1 LKLGDHVGQPA
12 MHGRPNGASSIEAA
26 EPVELN
32 FAAIC
37 AAIEDAVPEREAI
50 VWRDRAWTWRQTGD
64 RSRRLA
70 RALHDA
76 GFGIHGALRELAP
89 WESPHD
95 HVALYLHNGNE
106 YLEGMLGAYAARCA
120 PVNVNYRYRA
130 AELRH
135 VLADSRARVVI
146 FHGSFAATLAEV
158 RGDLPDLAV
167 LVQVDDASGV
177 PLLDGAVGYEAWL
190 EATRPEL
197 PASLVDSW
205 SGDDLYVCYTGGTTG
220 SPKGVLWRQ
229 DDFLAAALGIGR
241 LGGREVE
248 RLDQL
253 ADAALRST
261 LRALPAPPLMHGAA
275 HWNAM
280 SCWAAGG
287 AVVMQDDTTRL
298 DPADVWRA
306 VARHRAT
313 SLLIVGDPFARPLLD
328 EWDRAVA
335 AGAAY
340 DVASLRHV
348 LSGGAVLSPAV
359 RQGVLDRLGDV
370 TVVDVLGS
378 TESGRQGVA
387 HHRGRAEPNDG
398 FTGAPTSVVLDDDLR
413 SRLGPGDERTGW
425 LAQTGR
431 VPRGYLGD
439 PDKTARTFPVVDG
452 VHTAIAGDRARVRSD
467 GSIELLGRD
476 SATINTGGEKVFAEE
491 VETVL
496 TAHPSIFDAVVCGR
510 PSERWGQEVVAV
522 AQLRA
527 GSEVDDDE
535 LRSWCRARL
544 ADFKAPKAIVRVERV
559 ERSPSGKPDY
569 RWAVRKALDAQ
580 ARSG

>member
-1 LKLGDHVGQPA
+1 V
-12 MHGRPNGASSIEAA
+12 
-26 EPVELN
+26 EPVDLN

-37 AAIEDAVPEREAI
+37 AAVEQAVPDREAI
-50 VWRDRAWTWRQTGD
+50 VWRDHAWTWRQTGD
-64 RSRRLA
+64 RARRLA

-76 GFGIHGALRELAP
+76 GLGVHGRLDDVEP

-106 YLEGMLGAYAARCA
+106 YLEAMLGAYAARCA

-130 AELRH
+130 AELRY

-146 FHGSFAATLAEV
+146 FHGAFAPTLAEV
-158 RGDLPDLAV
+158 RDDLPDLAQ
-167 LVQVDDASGV
+167 LVQVHDGSGA
-177 PLLDGAVGYEAWL
+177 PLLDGAIGYEAWL
-190 EATRPEL
+190 AASRPEL
-197 PASLVDSW
+197 PPSLVGSW

-229 DDFLAAALGIGR
+229 DDFLTAALGIGR
-241 LGGREVE
+241 LRGRDVG
-248 RLDQL
+248 RLDEL
-253 ADAALRST
+253 ADAARSSA

-287 AVVMQDDTTRL
+287 TVVMQDDTTRL

-328 EWDRAVA
+328 EWDRAAA
-335 AGAAY
+335 AGDPY
-340 DVASLRHV
+340 DAASLRHV

-359 RQGVLDRLGDV
+359 RDALLERLGDV

-387 HHRGRAEPNDG
+387 QHRATSGSVGFAGEP
-398 FTGAPTSVVLDDDLR
+398 TAVVLADDLR

-452 VHTAIAGDRARVRSD
+452 LRTAIAGDRARVRGD

-496 TAHPSIFDAVVCGR
+496 KGHPAVFDAVVCGR

-522 AQLRA
+522 AQLRP
-527 GSEVDDDE
+527 GSTVGDDD
-535 LRSWCRARL
+535 LRAWCRDRL
-544 ADFKAPKAIVRVERV
+544 ADFKAPKAVVRVDRV

-569 RWAVRKALDAQ
+569 QWAACQALDAQ
-580 ARSG
+580 DGTR